1 MNDTLTD
8 AKKIRFS
15 RKTKKECTAK
25 VWRKYL
31 KFLNISKPWQSSLA
45 ISHQKRKYVFQQCIE
60 FIFGLW
66 ALKSNGIKILAFP
79 CDTFESNSGLQP
91 KFHPGLLACQ
101 RNYNCQRNPTLCR
114 GLGLEDVSITHAQVK
129 SNPDVPYPCDL
140 DIKLVLV
147 ATQCELRPYLLGSF
161 L

>member
-1 MNDTLTD
+1 MHSKGVKKKLKVFEHKQTV
-8 AKKIRFS
+8 AKFPSHISSETEICLSTMYRIYFRFVS
-15 RKTKKECTAK
+15 
-25 VWRKYL
+25 
-31 KFLNISKPWQSSLA
+31 P
-45 ISHQKRKYVFQQCIE
+45 
-60 FIFGLW
+60 
-66 ALKSNGIKILAFP
+66 KSNGIKILAFP

-91 KFHPGLLACQ
+91 KFHLGLLACQ

-129 SNPDVPYPCDL
+129 SNPDLPYPCDL

-147 ATQCELRPYLLGSF
+147 ATHYELRPYLLGSF